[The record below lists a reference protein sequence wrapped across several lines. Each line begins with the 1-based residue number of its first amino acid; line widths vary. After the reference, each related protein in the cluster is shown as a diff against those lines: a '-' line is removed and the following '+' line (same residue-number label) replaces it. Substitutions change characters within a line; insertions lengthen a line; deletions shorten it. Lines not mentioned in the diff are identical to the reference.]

1 MSTANS
7 RFNIIFRAVG
17 QSELKKVRSVLRGI
31 EQQSYTSLNAFNR
44 NMSSMERNTI
54 KTLNSID
61 RRMGNF
67 GKGVKT
73 FSTLGVGLTSALTG
87 FGAIISGLTL
97 AHLAFISTNSQMQ
110 TSKILVEE
118 LLGSKGKAT
127 DFVNTMK
134 DLSTSFGMDLSETM
148 NSSRGLLQVM
158 KQVGDG
164 NVQTS
169 HLDKML
175 KMVMAVSSMDIENRG
190 LSYTAFSFKEAMQ
203 AMGQGDFRSLRN
215 RLEINLGREVEKSIT
230 KALKAG
236 NLDQALDLFDNGLK
250 RIGIDSE
257 RLLNRI
263 SKEGFVQNLSK
274 LYSYTS
280 RVFQII
286 GERMYYS
293 LTEPFYKLN
302 KFLERNFKEG
312 STGMNILTG
321 LGDSFYNYFSPA
333 LNKLKEIGAE
343 LYKNKEVLTTLLPN
357 LVKSTAGAGSSFAT
371 MFLSFFKGLF
381 GVKSDSKSQVEDMIL
396 LMKSLTNFA
405 NKVSTAFDK
414 LSPILRDVGQ
424 SVHNIVSEL
433 SKIVLNSGLGKLG
446 GGLVSIAGT
455 IATVVAEGVA
465 QILSTINAILGN
477 KFGTSSDGGV
487 NATGLLQNGMNLAI
501 IAGIGHQILSRG
513 RGGATHATGGATSAL
528 SNEVRIANGANII
541 NASGRNPNAR
551 ALADIAGRN
560 NIRITELDAKIADRV
575 KYFSNKGS
583 NVGKISSLSGSLA
596 KNELALEKKIKDM
609 QMQQNIIDNPKSS
622 LYSKTVAQN
631 RKRYL
636 EDDLHNMR
644 AIVNQQRT
652 EMSNLIGNVKLQ
664 KEYNQLV
671 AERARLLNSNKY
683 IDKRIDG
690 IVNPT
695 DNRSMFQKAKDKVSG
710 YFGSGTVLSDA
721 ANVGFI
727 GTSAYAGHQA
737 LSSSGAYGRMGGW
750 LATAGTRLFALMSN
764 PITLAVGGV
773 VTALGL
779 FKNGLDKHVYK
790 PYDTIDQNNADNS
803 SNTIKSLKLRR
814 FREFMAQNNF
824 SAENIRKLYDTGF
837 AGHAPNAQELATL
850 HAGKGKGY
858 KWGAGLSAE
867 NQAQNKLI
875 EAFRNG
881 TIDPEIARQ
890 FLGNNAVNALSTNV
904 EGTIQAQLQL
914 TKIEGQALKDL
925 EEIIIK
931 AFKKEMEKN
940 NNAKQGIQG
949 TVDDIV
955 ATFGTLVGKGLGYTD
970 SGDSSS
976 SGTTE

>member
-17 QSELKKVRSVLRGI
+17 QNELKKVRSVLRGI

-97 AHLAFISTNSQMQ
+97 AHRAFISTNSQMQ

-230 KALKAG
+230 KALRAG

-257 RLLNRI
+257 RLLNRM

-312 STGMNILTG
+312 SVGLNILTG
-321 LGDSFYNYFSPA
+321 LGDSFYDYFSPA
-333 LNKLKEIGAE
+333 LNKLKEIGTE

-357 LVKSTAGAGSSFAT
+357 LVKSTAGVGNSFAG

-414 LSPILRDVGQ
+414 LSPILKGVGQ

-446 GGLVSIAGT
+446 GGLVGIAGT
-455 IATVVAEGVA
+455 VATVIAEGVA

-477 KFGTSSDGGV
+477 KFGTNADGSTNSAGIMQQLV
-487 NATGLLQNGMNLAI
+487 NGSI
-501 IAGIGHQILSRG
+501 IAGVGLQILSMRG
-513 RGGATHATGGATSAL
+513 KGATRTGTSTGTL
-528 SNEVRIANGANII
+528 NNEARIVNEANVVR
-541 NASGRNPNAR
+541 ASGRNPNAR
-551 ALADIAGRN
+551 ALADIAGN
-560 NIRITELDAKIADRV
+560 NSLKIRELDMKIADRV
-575 KYFSNKGS
+575 GMFSNKG
-583 NVGKISSLSGSLA
+583 NTLA
-596 KNELALEKKIKDM
+596 KLQSHQANLASKELKM
-609 QMQQNIIDNPKSS
+609 QNIRGEIANS
-622 LYSKTVAQN
+622 
-631 RKRYL
+631 R
-636 EDDLHNMR
+636 
-644 AIVNQQRT
+644 
-652 EMSNLIGNVKLQ
+652 NLINDPNTNKNNIPFLENNIAVKTKELTLLRSQ
-664 KEYNQLV
+664 IEYESIQIANLNKHIAGAKEYNQLV
-671 AERARLLNSNKY
+671 AERAKLLNSNKY
-683 IDKRIDG
+683 IDKRINS
-690 IVNPT
+690 IINPT

-710 YFGSGTVLSDA
+710 YFGGGTVLADA

-750 LATAGTRLFALMSN
+750 LVTVGTRLVGLFN
-764 PITLAVGGV
+764 P
-773 VTALGL
+773 VTLGL
-779 FKNGLDKHVYK
+779 TAFVASLGLIKKWTDRNINDDK
-790 PYDTIDQNNADNS
+790 TIEDNR
-803 SNTIKSLKLRR
+803 NIEANETLKIHKLRR
-814 FREFMAQNNF
+814 FREFMMKNNF
-824 SAENIRKLYDTGF
+824 SAENIRNLYDKGF

-850 HAGKGKGY
+850 YAGKGKGY
-858 KWGAGLSAE
+858 KWGAGLE
-867 NQAQNKLI
+867 KEKEAQNKLI

-890 FLGNNAVNALSTNV
+890 FLGNNAVNALATNV

-925 EEIIIK
+925 EEIITK

>member
-97 AHLAFISTNSQMQ
+97 AHRAFISTNSQMQ

-158 KQVGDG
+158 KQIGDG

-175 KMVMAVSSMDIENRG
+175 KMVMAVSAMDIENRG

-203 AMGQGDFRSLRN
+203 AAGQGDFRSLRN

-230 KALKAG
+230 KALRAG